1 MHRADRLSDRQV
13 LVGGNTV
20 DPVGVNDWTMFHALN
35 ALRDFFAPTKYGAA
49 LWAVGYLLLVAA
61 WCLWCSRLLGRLVD
75 RIRTQ
80 DSALWQ
86 QLGSPQSWDTIGTVR
101 NWSTLRRLRVDQ
113 RFAQQFDQRVV
124 QEIRGLQQT
133 ITVGLVVLAVA
144 GLLVMYFIWPHR

>member
-1 MHRADRLSDRQV
+1 
-13 LVGGNTV
+13 
-20 DPVGVNDWTMFHALN
+20 MFHELN
-35 ALRDFFAPTKYGAA
+35 ALRDFLAPTKYGAA
-49 LWAVGYLLLVAA
+49 LWAVGFVLLVAA
-61 WCLWCSRLLGRLVD
+61 WCLWSSRRLGKLVD

-86 QLGSPQSWDTIGTVR
+86 QLGSPQSWDNIGTAR
-101 NWSTLRRLRVDQ
+101 NWSMLRRLRVDQ

-144 GLLVMYFIWPHR
+144 GLLVMYLVWPHR

>member
-1 MHRADRLSDRQV
+1 MVHE
-13 LVGGNTV
+13 
-20 DPVGVNDWTMFHALN
+20 LN
-35 ALRDFFAPTKYGAA
+35 ALRDFLAPTKYGAA
-49 LWAVGYLLLVAA
+49 LWAVGFVLLVAA
-61 WCLWCSRLLGRLVD
+61 WCLWSSRRLGKLVD

-86 QLGSPQSWDTIGTVR
+86 QLDSPQSWDNIGTAH

-133 ITVGLVVLAVA
+133 IAVGLVVLAVA
-144 GLLVMYFIWPHR
+144 GLLVMYLVWPHR

>member
-1 MHRADRLSDRQV
+1 
-13 LVGGNTV
+13 
-20 DPVGVNDWTMFHALN
+20 MFDELN
-35 ALRDFFAPTKYGAA
+35 ALRDFLAPTKYGAA
-49 LWAVGYLLLVAA
+49 LWAVGFVLLVAA
-61 WCLWCSRLLGRLVD
+61 WCLWSSRRLGKLVD
-75 RIRTQ
+75 RIRLQ

-86 QLGSPQSWDTIGTVR
+86 QLGSPQSGDNIGTAR

-144 GLLVMYFIWPHR
+144 GLLVMYLVWPYR

>member
-1 MHRADRLSDRQV
+1 
-13 LVGGNTV
+13 
-20 DPVGVNDWTMFHALN
+20 MFHELN
-35 ALRDFFAPTKYGAA
+35 ALRDFLAPTKYGAA
-49 LWAVGYLLLVAA
+49 LWAVGFVLLVAV
-61 WCLWCSRLLGRLVD
+61 WCLWSSRRLGKLVD

-86 QLGSPQSWDTIGTVR
+86 QLGSPQSGDSIGTAR

-113 RFAQQFDQRVV
+113 FFAQQFDQRVV

-144 GLLVMYFIWPHR
+144 GLLVMYLVWPHR

>member
-1 MHRADRLSDRQV
+1 
-13 LVGGNTV
+13 
-20 DPVGVNDWTMFHALN
+20 MFVELY
-35 ALRDFFAPTKYGAA
+35 ALRDFLAPTKYGAA
-49 LWAVGYLLLVAA
+49 LWAVGFVLLVAA
-61 WCLWCSRLLGRLVD
+61 WCLWSSRRLGKLVD
-75 RIRTQ
+75 RIRLQ

-86 QLGSPQSWDTIGTVR
+86 QLGSPQSGDNIGTAR

-144 GLLVMYFIWPHR
+144 GLLVMYLVWPYR